1 MVTHF
6 ALDEMSWSA
15 WRDSVVQALVIFIFN
30 EIKMYSVES
39 DKVHVILTLY
49 HKLAKASNCIEKI
62 LDELFVPDVE
72 QDRECVFLFHFDQVL
87 LTVSSGLEYLACQ
100 SRPPGLELQFQRFF
114 ARSNKNFFDVK
125 QPSKVGLKG
134 APSADEF
141 YSCLV
146 RKMRTA
152 LSMANVLHLLENAA
166 KELTGCLPE
175 SSEYSI

>member
-15 WRDSVVQALVIFIFN
+15 WRDLVVQALVIFIFN

-72 QDRECVFLFHFDQVL
+72 QRIGV
-87 LTVSSGLEYLACQ
+87 
-100 SRPPGLELQFQRFF
+100 P
-114 ARSNKNFFDVK
+114 
-125 QPSKVGLKG
+125 
-134 APSADEF
+134 
-141 YSCLV
+141 
-146 RKMRTA
+146 
-152 LSMANVLHLLENAA
+152 
-166 KELTGCLPE
+166 CLPKQATWLGAAVPE
-175 SSEYSI
+175 VLRTEQQELL